1 MSGIQPSFLRK
12 LLHCLGAAT
21 AVLPIATLSL
31 HAQAGWT
38 ATMTIQ
44 PYPSPYVSDWQSNP
58 TIAILT
64 VNNAGRPSQIKMFL
78 TITRRPGGEFVGSGE
93 SNPIFVPAGQTV
105 LNNTSMVSWGSLKYD
120 KSLEGQIVQTGR
132 LPEGEY
138 RACVDIKDFSGNT
151 LVAQLCGDFTIV
163 YPDPPYLVAPADGDT
178 VQTQYPVFQW
188 TPCQV
193 PAQYQ
198 LHYGLRIVEVLPGQ
212 IPEQALVANVPQ
224 YENPNI
230 LTTNFQYPI
239 SALPLQAGKK
249 YAWQVQALDQ
259 YGLPPAANNG
269 KSQIWN
275 FVYRVDTLGVGGR
288 AAGAPVRGHG
298 NRRLAGVLRDFF
310 TNEPVPNATVVYH
323 QVSRGIYTGFAART
337 PYTYTETADSLTTL
351 TDSDG
356 KFEFLGVRDSTFFSL
371 RAAKSGYIPAL
382 DIGPGQYQAGDI
394 TNYTMII
401 TPNYWT
407 LTGRLVDSVR
417 NTPVKNTTI
426 ELRRQLPLPLGVG
439 VVSIPIASART
450 DSNGY
455 FRFERVDGNAGY
467 YFKVSDPRYR
477 VLVTSRF
484 SIPGTARSFIGPGG
498 RTLNKGTYLLI
509 PKVGTIEGWVKEEGT
524 NKPLPGAQV
533 YLYPDVGPAIIGGA
547 RFLGSTGL
555 SSRGLDSISWNPAL
569 GNVSQY
575 RGFNSYLNSRSNNF
589 PYAWPSDST
598 AARFNNEEGGGGGG
612 GEGEPPEQGPQ
623 HQQEQI
629 GGWAD
634 MSAWSP
640 RPSQLGGAQPPPRKP
655 DSPPLLGPVQ
665 TDENGHFV
673 LTNVPI
679 NDPYQSTDRYAVWAQ
694 TPGYYDAWK
703 SARISAEGQ
712 TASVTITTRKA
723 KGIIYGKVTSAA
735 DNSPVAN
742 ARVELQV
749 PGGPSVGSYIYVFG
763 VPIPFLDNYTT
774 VKTAYTNTDGSYTL
788 FDIDSGSY
796 ARVRFIKSGFQ
807 TYIAQGP
814 ITIGNGTFI
823 ELNVALTGNFGIVKG
838 SVKDDGNHPLYGVTI
853 NSPDAPTISAVSLRD
868 GTFLIPNVPEGRI
881 RFVFHQPGFSDVL
894 DTVNVIRNDTARTTV
909 TMTGYKGSITV
920 LVQDSTSNQPIVNA
934 RVKLGGMPTR
944 VTDNRGRAA
953 FLNVP
958 VGPKSVQVIPPSS
971 PSDSLDYRSRS
982 TNIIISQGVNSPL
995 VLKLLRGTRIS
1006 GTVVR
1011 GDDPSVKISGVE
1023 VALEGVPGIKDTTD
1037 SNGEF
1042 TLRNVPAGDTLTIAA
1057 TKTGFKSSYLRQIFL
1072 SAGEHRSGIQIQL
1085 EVTPIDSIFGFAVQV
1100 DSIRDIDG
1108 GHKLVRGALI
1118 NVPSNPVVKLKDA
1131 SFKFYFDSLEVD
1143 GSFHPTGSAVDLS
1156 VTEAPVEIFGMK
1168 GKLKDTTGA
1177 FLRVAWIDSIH
1188 TGHIK
1193 GNAVVMDQLIPS
1205 WIPGSQWATEKVTA
1219 GVGMLSPGLWADGAY
1234 HGLSNL
1240 GINVTGTSVQAKF
1253 WGFELSVDYTKTTVN
1268 SSGFHYYGSLKIP
1281 GISSAI
1287 VFEDLNIK
1295 KDSAGGGVKFDHVT
1309 IKTTPPIS
1317 LNLGKFTI
1325 VDSSASWDASGF
1337 RANGA
1342 IVLTALG
1349 NRKFGFQDL
1358 RIAPNGDFLSIT
1370 VHADPASGTITVLGA
1385 QFQIQSVSFGTDGS
1399 SHKKFFSFTGGLTL
1413 PRLSNPIQF
1422 QNLKYTQDGDFTGT
1436 IQFNQSVTFASVVTL
1451 ELWVVQFYQGSH
1463 GKYIFVGGGI
1473 AFNIPA
1479 LQVQVGNF
1487 RFYEDGS
1494 FALDRIGIGFTAGP
1508 VQVAISASWSNNV
1521 FEGSGTLIVQPA
1533 FSAQGEFR
1541 YGGSSNWWIK
1551 VKAGVNIPVG
1561 PFTIVGVS
1569 GELGRNNNVW
1579 TFGLG
1584 GSVTVGQAQRAI
1596 RLDIYVQVVTSPS
1609 GPVINGSADV
1619 MVMSNVAI
1627 GHATVTLDYPNNRF
1641 AGNINFGWSRLG
1653 ITVSQQV
1660 DIEVRSGQYWF
1671 VGAGVNLNIFSFA
1684 SLHGTVYV
1692 ARNYSGYMHT
1702 LPVMYH
1708 PDNQAINGL
1717 HLDVTFHLGASGS
1730 RWSINAD
1737 AWAFAAVD
1745 WNQNLSGGVHLAAS
1759 GHFDIWVVS
1768 GNGNFDLQAAL
1779 QYQANQLKAHG
1790 SVSFNMKLWTWPCD
1804 SGTDCGDYCFPTG
1817 ATRCFDISVTA
1828 DYSSGSGWS
1837 WSVNW

>member
-1 MSGIQPSFLRK
+1 MSGIQRSFLRK
-12 LLHCLGAAT
+12 LLHCFGVALLALPVAT
-21 AVLPIATLSL
+21 SSL
-31 HAQAGWT
+31 HAQAGWSGT
-38 ATMTIQ
+38 LTIQ
-44 PYPSPYVSDWQSNP
+44 PYPSPYLSDWQSNP
-58 TIAILT
+58 TIAILI
-64 VNNAGRPSQIKMFL
+64 VNNPGATSQIKISL
-78 TITRRPGGEFVGSGE
+78 TITRRPSGAFVGSGE
-93 SNPIFVPAGQTV
+93 SNPILIPGGQTV
-105 LNNTSMVSWGSLKYD
+105 LNNTSMVSWSSLKYD
-120 KSLEGQIVQTGR
+120 KSLESQIVQTGR

-138 RACVDIKDFSGNT
+138 KACVEVKDLSGNT
-151 LVAQLCGDFTIV
+151 LIAQLCGDFTIV
-163 YPDPPYLVAPADGDT
+163 YPDPPYLVAPANGDT

-188 TPCQV
+188 MPCQV

-198 LHYGLRIVEVLPGQ
+198 LHYVLRIVEVLPGQ

-224 YENPNI
+224 YENSNI

-239 SALPLQAGKK
+239 DALQLQAGKN

-269 KSQIWN
+269 KSQIWS
-275 FVYRVDTLGVGGR
+275 FVYRFDMFGAGGR
-288 AAGAPVRGHG
+288 AAGGAVRAHG
-298 NRRLAGVLRDFF
+298 NRRLAGVLRDLF
-310 TNEPVPNATVVYH
+310 TNQPVPNATVVYH
-323 QVSRGIYTGFAART
+323 EVSRGIYTGFGART
-337 PYTYTETADSLTTL
+337 PYRYTETGDSLTTV
-351 TDSDG
+351 TDNDG
-356 KFEFLGVRDSTFFSL
+356 KFEFLGLRDSTFFSL
-371 RAAKSGYIPAL
+371 RAAKSGYLPAL
-382 DIGPGQYQAGDI
+382 DIGPGQYQLGDI
-394 TNYTMII
+394 TNYILII
-401 TPNYWT
+401 TPNSWT
-407 LTGRLVDSVR
+407 LAGRLVDAVR
-417 NTPVKNTTI
+417 NNPVKNTAI
-426 ELRRQLPLPLGVG
+426 ELRLQLPLPFVPEG
-439 VVSIPIASART
+439 SITIGSTRT
-450 DSNGY
+450 DSDGY
-455 FRFERVDGNAGY
+455 FRFEHVDGMAGY
-467 YFKVSDPRYR
+467 YFRVSDPRYR
-477 VLVTSRF
+477 LLETSRF
-484 SIPGTARSFIGPGG
+484 SVPGTARSFIGPGG
-498 RTLNKGTYLLI
+498 RTVNKGTYLLT
-509 PKVGTIEGWVKEEGT
+509 PKFGTIEGWVKEEET

-533 YLYPDVGPAIIGGA
+533 YLYPDVGPSIVSGS
-547 RFLGSTGL
+547 RFLRSTGL
-555 SSRGLDSISWNPAL
+555 TSSGLDSLSWNPAL

-575 RGFNSYLNSRSNNF
+575 RSFNSYLNSRPNNL
-589 PYAWPSDST
+589 PYAWPFDST
-598 AARFNNEEGGGGGG
+598 EAHFNNVNGGGG
-612 GEGEPPEQGPQ
+612 GEGGGGEEESPEPPAPGS
-623 HQQEQI
+623 QQWGI
-629 GGWAD
+629 L
-634 MSAWSP
+634 SAWSP
-640 RPSQLGGAQPPPRKP
+640 RPSQLGGSQPPPRKP

-665 TDENGHFV
+665 TDENGHFIF
-673 LTNVPI
+673 TNVPI
-679 NDPYQSTDRYAVWAQ
+679 NDPSQFTDRYAVWAQ

-703 SARISAEGQ
+703 TARISAEGQ
-712 TASVTITTRKA
+712 TTAVTITTRKA
-723 KGIIYGKVTSAA
+723 KGMIYGKVTSAA

-742 ARVELQV
+742 ARVELQAA
-749 PGGPSVGSYIYVFG
+749 GGMSVGSYIYVLG
-763 VPIPFLDNYTT
+763 IPIPVFDNYTT
-774 VKTAYTNTDGSYTL
+774 VKSAYTNPDGSYTL

-796 ARVRFIKSGFQ
+796 GRVRFIKSGFQ
-807 TYIAQGP
+807 PYIAQGP

-823 ELNVALTGNFGIVKG
+823 ELNVALSGNFGIVKG
-838 SVKDDGNHPLYGVTI
+838 SVKDDGDHPLYGVTI
-853 NSPDAPTISAVSLRD
+853 NSPDVPTLSAVSLAD

-894 DTVNVIRNDTARTTV
+894 DTVNVTRNDTARTTV
-909 TMTGYKGSITV
+909 TMTGYKGSITIF
-920 LVQDSTSNQPIVNA
+920 VQDSTNNQPIVNA
-934 RVKLGGMPTR
+934 TVKLQGMGDG
-944 VTDNRGRAA
+944 VTNNSGQVA

-971 PSDSLDYRSRS
+971 ALDSLDYRSRS

-995 VLKLLRGTRIS
+995 VLKLLRGARIS

-1011 GDDPSVKISGVE
+1011 ADSPTVRVSGVE

-1072 SAGEHRSGIQIQL
+1072 SAGEHRSGVQVQL
-1085 EVTPIDSIFGFAVQV
+1085 EATPIDSVFGFAVQV
-1100 DSIRDIDG
+1100 DSIQEISG
-1108 GHKLVRGALI
+1108 GHKRVRGALI

-1131 SFKFYFDSLEVD
+1131 NFKFYFDNLEVD
-1143 GSFHPTGSAVDLS
+1143 GSFQPTASAIDLS
-1156 VTEAPVEIFGMK
+1156 VTEAPVEIFGIS

-1253 WGFELSVDYTKTTVN
+1253 WGFELSVDYTKTTFN

-1295 KDSAGGGVKFDHVT
+1295 KDSAGGGVKFDHVS
-1309 IKTTPPIS
+1309 IKTTPPLS
-1317 LNLGKFTI
+1317 LNLGVFTI

-1342 IVLTALG
+1342 IVLTALS
-1349 NRKFGFQDL
+1349 NRKFGFEDL

-1385 QFQIQSVSFGTDGS
+1385 QFQIQGVSFGTDGA

-1436 IQFNQSVTFASVVTL
+1436 IQFNQSMTFASVVTVQL
-1451 ELWVVQFYQGSH
+1451 QAVQFDQDSH
-1463 GKYIFVGGGI
+1463 GKYIFVRGGI

-1487 RFYEDGS
+1487 RFYENGG
-1494 FALDRIGIGFTAGP
+1494 FALEQIGIGFTAGP

-1541 YGGSSNWWIK
+1541 YGGSTNWWIK

-1584 GSVTVGQAQRAI
+1584 GSVTVAQAQQAI
-1596 RLDIYVQVVTSPS
+1596 RLDIYVQVVTSPG
-1609 GPVINGSADV
+1609 GPVINGTADV

-1627 GHATVTLDYPNNRF
+1627 GHATVTLDYPHERF
-1641 AGNINFGWSRLG
+1641 AGNINFGWSRKG
-1653 ITVSQQV
+1653 ITVNAQV
-1660 DIEVRSGQYWF
+1660 DIEVKSGQYWF

-1684 SLHGTVYV
+1684 SLYGRVFV

-1708 PDNQAINGL
+1708 PNNQAINGL
-1717 HLDVTFHLGASGS
+1717 HLDVTFSLSASGS
-1730 RWSINAD
+1730 RWSINAN
-1737 AWAFAAVD
+1737 AWAFGAVD

-1759 GHFDIWVVS
+1759 GYFDLWVVG

-1790 SVSFNMKLWTWPCD
+1790 SVSFSMKLWTWPCD
-1804 SGTDCGDYCFPTG
+1804 SGTGCWDYCFPTG
-1817 ATRCFDISVTA
+1817 GTACFDISVTA